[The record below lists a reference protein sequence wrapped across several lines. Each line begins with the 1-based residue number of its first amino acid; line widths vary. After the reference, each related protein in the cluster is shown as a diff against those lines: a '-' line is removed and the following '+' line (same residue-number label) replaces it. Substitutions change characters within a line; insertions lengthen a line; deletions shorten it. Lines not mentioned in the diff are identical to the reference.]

1 MAVFESG
8 PANADCT
15 AGVIVALS
23 FYLCP
28 WFFRREIMPGVDY
41 IHFLI
46 PGLIMMTV
54 LQNAFANTSSSLI
67 QSKVTGNIVFYCCRP
82 FPHGGMP

>member
-1 MAVFESG
+1 
-8 PANADCT
+8 
-15 AGVIVALS
+15 
-23 FYLCP
+23 
-28 WFFRREIMPGVDY
+28 MPGVDY